1 MSFSLKDRKDKESA
15 KPITGAERDISEPD
29 SSTEKEKKKEK
40 PKWFFKKQPKEEPE
54 GRVSVSGKRIR
65 AAEAEEK
72 KKSKLSPA
80 VVNVLSPMGIKIEQN
95 HLYLG
100 ENKAAVFG
108 AVNYPEEVSYGW
120 LKPVTNI
127 PATAVGMHYQ
137 EINAGELIKN
147 LNSTIRQH
155 ESLSEERKN
164 YSEKEAAA
172 RIAENAKRLIRQ
184 LRNKEEKVG
193 LFSTVIM
200 PFAPEEAA
208 FKRAADEVK
217 TRAQIA
223 GLSIRGLSFF
233 QKQAFLQLSPFQEE
247 EKEIGEYLN
256 RVVPLSAFIG
266 GFPFASS
273 GFNDGSGSY
282 LAKDLSGGLVIADIW
297 KKGAD
302 RTNSNILFLGGSGA
316 GKSTAVKH
324 ILISELMKGAN
335 IFIIDPESEYAE
347 FTKNLGG
354 DVIDTGG
361 GREGKINPLQ
371 IRPLPKILKEEE
383 LKGEPEEERE
393 DDKEILPDLAAYLNM
408 LETFFEIYASLSE
421 KELAAL
427 KMTLIELYERFGIH
441 WDTDIRML
449 KNTDFPVMKDLYDL
463 LTEKKM
469 AEKEAMLQGSYETL
483 ALLLRDIAVGADAFV
498 WNGATTMHH
507 EGKLVCF
514 DTSNIQSFSKKKKAA
529 QYFNITSYLWQM
541 IVANKQ
547 KGERS
552 ILVCDE
558 AYLMIDPDVPQGIA
572 FLSSTSRRIRKY
584 EGSLVIISH
593 LAEDFLA
600 EKVKQ
605 YAQPLLD
612 LPSYKFLM
620 GTDGKN
626 LEEIKGLYK
635 LKEAEER
642 ILEKKKQKE
651 AVAIIGNKR
660 IPITFEIP
668 AYKFEYFG
676 TGGGR

>member
-1 MSFSLKDRKDKESA
+1 MSFSLKERKEKRSV
-15 KPITGAERDISEPD
+15 AEAALD
-29 SSTEKEKKKEK
+29 TEKEREAEK
-40 PKWFFKKQPKEEPE
+40 SKGFFKKKSKKEPVE
-54 GRVSVSGKRIR
+54 RISVSGKRIKT
-65 AAEAEEK
+65 EEGQETR
-72 KKSKLSPA
+72 KSKLSPA
-80 VVNVLSPMGIKIEQN
+80 LINVLSPMNIKIEQN

-100 ENKAAVFG
+100 ENKASVFG
-108 AVNYPEEVSYGW
+108 VVNYPEEVSYGW

-127 PATAVGMHYQ
+127 PATAVGIHYQ
-137 EINAGELIKN
+137 EIDAGELVRN
-147 LNSTIRQH
+147 LNRTIRQH
-155 ESLSEERKN
+155 ESISEERKN
-164 YSEKEAAA
+164 YSEKEAAS

-184 LRNKEEKVG
+184 LQNKEEKVG
-193 LFSTVIM
+193 LLSTVIM
-200 PFAPEEAA
+200 PFAPEKEAL
-208 FKRAADEVK
+208 KRAADEVK

-223 GLSIRGLSFF
+223 GLSLRNLSFF

-247 EKEIGEYLN
+247 EKEIGDYLN
-256 RVVPLSAFIG
+256 RVIPLSAFIG

-282 LAKDLSGGLVIADIW
+282 IAKDLSGGLVIADIW
-297 KKGAD
+297 KKGKD
-302 RTNSNILFLGGSGA
+302 RTNSNLLFLGGSGA
-316 GKSTAVKH
+316 G
-324 ILISELMKGAN
+324 ISELMKGAN

-383 LKGEPEEERE
+383 LEKESEEEKE
-393 DDKEILPDLAAYLNM
+393 DGKKTLPDLAAYLNM
-408 LETFFEIYASLSE
+408 LETFFGIYASLNE

-427 KMTLIELYERFGIH
+427 KMTLIELYEKFEIR
-441 WDTDIRML
+441 WDTDIRAL
-449 KNTDFPVMKDLYDL
+449 KNEDFPVMKDLYDL
-463 LTEKKM
+463 LTEKKGT
-469 AEKEAMLQGSYETL
+469 EKENMLRDSYESL

-498 WNGATTMHH
+498 WNGPTTMHH
-507 EGKLVCF
+507 EAKLVCF
-514 DTSNIQSFSKKKKAA
+514 DTSNIRSFSKKKKAA

-541 IVANKQ
+541 IVANHQ

-600 EKVKQ
+600 KKVKQ

-626 LEEIKGLYK
+626 LEEIKALYK

-676 TGGGR
+676 SGGGR

>member
-1 MSFSLKDRKDKESA
+1 MSFSLKERKEKGVS
-15 KPITGAERDISEPD
+15 SET
-29 SSTEKEKKKEK
+29 SLATEKEEKPERKGLFKKEQ
-40 PKWFFKKQPKEEPE
+40 KKEPAE
-54 GRVSVSGKRIR
+54 RISVSGKRIKT
-65 AAEAEEK
+65 EVVEEK
-72 KKSKLSPA
+72 RKSKLSPA
-80 VVNVLSPMGIKIEQN
+80 IVNVLSPMGIKIEQN

-100 ENKAAVFG
+100 ENKASVFG
-108 AVNYPEEVSYGW
+108 VVNYPEEVSYGW
-120 LKPVTNI
+120 LKPVTNM
-127 PATAVGMHYQ
+127 PATAVSIHYQ
-137 EINAGELIKN
+137 EIDAGELVHN
-147 LNSTIRQH
+147 LNRSIRQH
-155 ESLSEERKN
+155 ESLAEERKN
-164 YSEKEAAA
+164 YSEKEAAE

-184 LRNKEEKVG
+184 LQNKEEKIG
-193 LFSTVIM
+193 LLSTVMM
-200 PFAPEEAA
+200 PFAPEEDA
-208 FKRAADEVK
+208 FKRAVDEVK

-223 GLSIRGLSFF
+223 GLSLRKLAFF

-256 RVVPLSAFIG
+256 RVIPLSAFIG

-282 LAKDLSGGLVIADIW
+282 IAKDLSGGLVIADIW
-297 KKGAD
+297 KKGKD
-302 RTNSNILFLGGSGA
+302 RTNSNLLFLGGSGA

-383 LKGEPEEERE
+383 LEKETEEE
-393 DDKEILPDLAAYLNM
+393 KESAEETLPDLAAYLNM
-408 LETFFEIYASLSE
+408 LETFFGIYASLNE
-421 KELAAL
+421 KELATL
-427 KMTLIELYERFGIH
+427 KMTLIELYERFGIR
-441 WDTDIRML
+441 WDTDIRGL
-449 KNTDFPVMKDLYDL
+449 KNEDFPVMKDLYDL
-463 LTEKKM
+463 LSEKKGT
-469 AEKEAMLQGSYETL
+469 EKEAMLRDSYESL
-483 ALLLRDIAVGADAFV
+483 ALLLRDIAVGADGFV

-507 EGKLVCF
+507 EAKLVCF

-558 AYLMIDPDVPQGIA
+558 AYLMIDSDVPQGIA

-593 LAEDFLA
+593 LVEDFLA

-626 LEEIKGLYK
+626 LEEVKALYK

-660 IPITFEIP
+660 IPISFEIP
-668 AYKFEYFG
+668 SYKFEYFG
-676 TGGGR
+676 SGGGR

>member
-1 MSFSLKDRKDKESA
+1 MSFSLKERKEKGVS
-15 KPITGAERDISEPD
+15 SET
-29 SSTEKEKKKEK
+29 SLATEKEEKPEKKGLFKKE
-40 PKWFFKKQPKEEPE
+40 PKKEPTE
-54 GRVSVSGKRIR
+54 RISVSGKRIKT
-65 AAEAEEK
+65 EVVEEK
-72 KKSKLSPA
+72 RKSKLSPA
-80 VVNVLSPMGIKIEQN
+80 IVNVLSPMGIKIEQN

-100 ENKAAVFG
+100 ENKASVFG
-108 AVNYPEEVSYGW
+108 VVNYPEEVSYGW
-120 LKPVTNI
+120 LKPVTNM
-127 PATAVGMHYQ
+127 PATAVSIHYQ
-137 EINAGELIKN
+137 EIDAGELVHN
-147 LNSTIRQH
+147 LNRSIRQH
-155 ESLSEERKN
+155 ESLAEEKKN
-164 YSEKEAAA
+164 YSEKEAAE

-184 LRNKEEKVG
+184 IQNKEEKIG
-193 LFSTVIM
+193 LLSSVIM
-200 PFAPEEAA
+200 PFAPEEEA

-223 GLSIRGLSFF
+223 GLSLRKLAFF

-256 RVVPLSAFIG
+256 RVIPLSAFIG

-282 LAKDLSGGLVIADIW
+282 IAKDLSGGLVIADIW
-297 KKGAD
+297 KKGKD
-302 RTNSNILFLGGSGA
+302 RTNSNLLFLGGSGA

-383 LKGEPEEERE
+383 LEKETEEE
-393 DDKEILPDLAAYLNM
+393 KESAEETLPDLAAYLNM
-408 LETFFEIYASLSE
+408 LETFFGIYASLNE
-421 KELAAL
+421 KELATL
-427 KMTLIELYERFGIH
+427 KMTLIELYERFGIR
-441 WDTDIRML
+441 WDTDIRGL
-449 KNTDFPVMKDLYDL
+449 KNEDFPVMKDLYDL
-463 LTEKKM
+463 LSEKKGT
-469 AEKEAMLQGSYETL
+469 EKEAMLRDSYESL

-498 WNGATTMHH
+498 WNGATTIHH
-507 EGKLVCF
+507 EAKLVCF

-558 AYLMIDPDVPQGIA
+558 AYLMIDSDVPQGIA

-593 LAEDFLA
+593 LVEDFLA

-626 LEEIKGLYK
+626 LEEVKALYK

-660 IPITFEIP
+660 IPISFEIP
-668 AYKFEYFG
+668 PYKFEYFG
-676 TGGGR
+676 SGGGR

>member
-1 MSFSLKDRKDKESA
+1 MSFSLKERKDKGSA
-15 KPITGAERDISEPD
+15 EPFPGAERAISEPD

-40 PKWFFKKQPKEEPE
+40 PKWFSKKQPKEEPE

-65 AAEAEEK
+65 AEETVER

-100 ENKAAVFG
+100 ENKAAVLG
-108 AVNYPEEVSYGW
+108 VVNYPEEVSYGW

-137 EINAGELIKN
+137 EINAGELIRN

-184 LRNKEEKVG
+184 LQNKEEKVG

-256 RVVPLSAFIG
+256 RVIPLSAFIG

-282 LAKDLSGGLVIADIW
+282 IAKDLSGGLVIADIW

-302 RTNSNILFLGGSGA
+302 RTNSNLLFLGGSGA

-408 LETFFEIYASLSE
+408 LETFFGIYASLSE

-427 KMTLIELYERFGIH
+427 KMTLIELYARFGID
-441 WDTDIRML
+441 WDTDIRER
-449 KNTDFPVMKDLYDL
+449 KNEDFPVMKDLYDL
-463 LTEKKM
+463 LTEKKA
-469 AEKEAMLQGSYETL
+469 AEKEAMLRDSYETL
-483 ALLLRDIAVGADAFV
+483 SLLLRDIAVGADAFV
-498 WNGATTMHH
+498 WNGPTTMHH
-507 EGKLVCF
+507 EAKLVCF

-541 IVANKQ
+541 IVANHQ

-651 AVAIIGNKR
+651 AVAIIGSKR

-676 TGGGR
+676 SGGGR

>member
-1 MSFSLKDRKDKESA
+1 MSFSLKERKDKGSA
-15 KPITGAERDISEPD
+15 EPFPGAERAISEPD

-40 PKWFFKKQPKEEPE
+40 PKWFSKKQPKEEPE

-65 AAEAEEK
+65 AEETVER

-100 ENKAAVFG
+100 ENKAAVLG
-108 AVNYPEEVSYGW
+108 VVNYPEEVSYGW

-137 EINAGELIKN
+137 EINAGELIRN

-184 LRNKEEKVG
+184 LQNKEEKVG

-256 RVVPLSAFIG
+256 RVIPLSAFIG

-282 LAKDLSGGLVIADIW
+282 IAKDLSGGLVIADIW

-302 RTNSNILFLGGSGA
+302 RTNSNLLFLGGSGA

-408 LETFFEIYASLSE
+408 LETFFGIYASLSE

-427 KMTLIELYERFGIH
+427 KMTLIELYARFGID
-441 WDTDIRML
+441 WDTDIRER
-449 KNTDFPVMKDLYDL
+449 KNEDFPVMKDLYDL
-463 LTEKKM
+463 LTEKKA
-469 AEKEAMLQGSYETL
+469 AEKEAMLRDSYETL
-483 ALLLRDIAVGADAFV
+483 SLLLRDIAVGADAFV
-498 WNGATTMHH
+498 WNGPTTMHH
-507 EGKLVCF
+507 EAKLVCF

-541 IVANKQ
+541 IVTNKQ

-651 AVAIIGNKR
+651 AVAIIGSKR

>member
-15 KPITGAERDISEPD
+15 KPITGTERDISEPD

-100 ENKAAVFG
+100 ENKAAVLG

-184 LRNKEEKVG
+184 LQNKEEKVG

-233 QKQAFLQLSPFQEE
+233 QKQAFLHLSPFQEE

-256 RVVPLSAFIG
+256 RVIPLSAFIG

-282 LAKDLSGGLVIADIW
+282 IAKDLSGGLVIADIW

-302 RTNSNILFLGGSGA
+302 RTNSNLLFLGGSGA

-421 KELAAL
+421 KELATL
-427 KMTLIELYERFGIH
+427 KMTLIELYARFGID
-441 WDTDIRML
+441 WNTDIRER
-449 KNTDFPVMKDLYDL
+449 KNEDFPVMKDLYDL
-463 LTEKKM
+463 LTEKKA
-469 AEKEAMLQGSYETL
+469 AEKEAMLRDSYETL

>member
-1 MSFSLKDRKDKESA
+1 MSFSLKERKEKGVTA
-15 KPITGAERDISEPD
+15 QPILD
-29 SSTEKEKKKEK
+29 TEKEREAEK
-40 PKWFFKKQPKEEPE
+40 SKGFFKKKSKKEPVE
-54 GRVSVSGKRIR
+54 RISVSGKRIKT
-65 AAEAEEK
+65 EEGQETR
-72 KKSKLSPA
+72 KSKLSPA
-80 VVNVLSPMGIKIEQN
+80 LINVLSPMNIKIEEN

-100 ENKAAVFG
+100 ENKASVFG
-108 AVNYPEEVSYGW
+108 VVNYPEEVSYGW

-127 PATAVGMHYQ
+127 PATAVGIHYQ
-137 EINAGELIKN
+137 EIDAGELVRN
-147 LNSTIRQH
+147 LNRTIRQH
-155 ESLSEERKN
+155 ESISEERKN
-164 YSEKEAAA
+164 YSEKEAAS

-184 LRNKEEKVG
+184 LQNKEEKVG
-193 LFSTVIM
+193 LLSTVIM
-200 PFAPEEAA
+200 PFAPEKEAL
-208 FKRAADEVK
+208 KRAADEVK

-223 GLSIRGLSFF
+223 GLSLRNLSFF

-247 EKEIGEYLN
+247 EKEIGDYLN
-256 RVVPLSAFIG
+256 RVIPLSAFIG

-282 LAKDLSGGLVIADIW
+282 IAKDLSGGLVIADIW
-297 KKGAD
+297 KKGKD
-302 RTNSNILFLGGSGA
+302 RTNSNLLFLGGSGA

-383 LKGEPEEERE
+383 LEKESEEEKE
-393 DDKEILPDLAAYLNM
+393 DGKKTLPDLAAYLNM
-408 LETFFEIYASLSE
+408 LETFFGIYASLNE

-427 KMTLIELYERFGIH
+427 KMTLIELYEKFEIR
-441 WDTDIRML
+441 WDTDIRAL
-449 KNTDFPVMKDLYDL
+449 KNEDFPVMKDLYDL
-463 LTEKKM
+463 LTEKKGT
-469 AEKEAMLQGSYETL
+469 EKENMLRDSYESL

-498 WNGATTMHH
+498 WNGPTTMHH
-507 EGKLVCF
+507 EAKLVCF
-514 DTSNIQSFSKKKKAA
+514 DTSNIRSFSKKKKAA

-541 IVANKQ
+541 IVANHQ

-558 AYLMIDPDVPQGIA
+558 AYLMIDPDVPQGIV

-600 EKVKQ
+600 KKVKQ

-626 LEEIKGLYK
+626 LEEIKALYK

-676 TGGGR
+676 SGGGR